1 MERRMNRDGLM
12 VLYSYIGYANRML
25 LETVERLTA
34 EEFSQQCNPSHGS
47 VRCMPTAVWQER

>member
-1 MERRMNRDGLM
+1 MNRDGLM
-12 VLYSYIGYANRML
+12 VLYSYIAYANRML